1 MLVLEW
7 KERPFIEK
15 VNSRCFCWFPAA
27 ILVDQNGT
35 PIWHL
40 HTKLYN
46 GAWNV
51 STNDSETVGHKDL
64 RLGQI
69 VYILVFYNI
78 SFSWFLPLDGFQFI
92 FMLRDGENDLYTKHG
107 SEFANWPLKRGRW
120 MSRGEKAAQQIFDFL
135 YWPSECFRHGLSL
148 KVERKDVSKHRE
160 SCKARTGWHVSEL
173 VEHHQV
179 MKKEQ
184 QKQQQKNI
192 SETELV
198 NHAKQWRRHGEANVR
213 SYITQRWAIC
223 FGHGCCAVI
232 THPD

>member
-7 KERPFIEK
+7 KERAFIEK

-27 ILVDQNGT
+27 ILVHQNGA
-35 PIWHL
+35 PILRL
-40 HTKLYN
+40 HTRLYK
-46 GAWNV
+46 GTWNV
-51 STNDSETVGHKDL
+51 LANNSETVGHKDL
-64 RLGQI
+64 RRGQI

-78 SFSWFLPLDGFQFI
+78 SFSWLLPLDSFQFI

-135 YWPSECFRHGLSL
+135 YWPSECFRHGLSI

-160 SCKARTGWHVSEL
+160 SCKARTGWHVSKL

-179 MKKEQ
+179 VKKEQ
-184 QKQQQKNI
+184 QK
-192 SETELV
+192 
-198 NHAKQWRRHGEANVR
+198 
-213 SYITQRWAIC
+213 
-223 FGHGCCAVI
+223 
-232 THPD
+232 